1 MRRSVVLLSTLML
14 FFSIA
19 LVTPLCAADS
29 LSLVSIDHKRVQL
42 TATMGVDQVRYFTLD
57 SPKRLVVDLYG
68 VLPGEHGNEFQLG
81 NGFSLLRVGPLDNKT
96 RFVFDV
102 SGATFP
108 VFNVSIR
115 DDYVDITW
123 ESSQG
128 NNAQILSEPSTF
140 DSAQITAIDFASIN
154 HQSKLYINITGVS
167 IVSTPVISGNKVQF
181 LLSNTTLPS
190 SLRRVFDTLAFPSA
204 IYSVT
209 PYLVNDA
216 GQPAVKF
223 IVTLKGEVA
232 YSLQKTESGY
242 VFTTDD
248 EAYGVSTVAT
258 TGIMPVSAFG
268 QTVNTRAAETTA
280 GVNTLA
286 VNPVVNMPVPVIKQD
301 DTQSPEYSGEKTSL
315 VFDNAEIRDVLRLI
329 AEISDLNIIAS
340 DDVDGNV
347 TLRLIDVPW
356 DHALDLILDVT
367 GLGMIQQ
374 GNVVR
379 VLPIEK
385 IRSMKEAELT
395 AERSQEKL
403 ESLVT
408 EVVTVS
414 YADLDS
420 VSAPVQNIL
429 SDRGAITADA
439 RNKLLIITDVPSRI
453 EKAKGLIEI
462 LDTPERQVMIEA
474 RIVQVNSNYSR
485 DLGVHWGMFGSD
497 VGNGVLDARSINTL
511 TSAGGDF
518 LVSPVTAGTVGPI
531 NTGAGFASQIQIGR
545 ALIDDVVLDLQLQAL
560 QTDGKGKVISTPR
573 VTTLNGETATIS
585 QGTTIPYQTSGADG
599 PKTEFINAELKLE
612 VTPVINPDGSIILE
626 ILATNDSPSLTAGAS
641 APSIDTKKAE
651 TKVLIH
657 DGETTVIGGIFVEST
672 QESAEGIPG
681 LMNVPVLGNLFK
693 SQKKQTVKD
702 ELLIFITPR
711 ILHTN

>member
-102 SGATFP
+102 SGTTFP

-128 NNAQILSEPSTF
+128 TNSQILSEPSTF
-140 DSAQITAIDFASIN
+140 NSAKISAIDFASIDQ
-154 HQSKLYINITGVS
+154 QSKLYINITGDS
-167 IVSTPVISGNKVQF
+167 IASTPVLYDNKVQF
-181 LLSNTTLPS
+181 LLSNTTLPR

-242 VFTTDD
+242 VFTADD
-248 EAYGVSTVAT
+248 EAYGVSSVAT

-268 QTVNTRAAETTA
+268 QTVNTRAVETTA
-280 GVNTLA
+280 GVNSVA
-286 VNPVVNMPVPVIKQD
+286 NMSVPVIKQNGK
-301 DTQSPEYSGEKTSL
+301 QSPKYSGEKTSL

-340 DDVDGNV
+340 DEVDGNV

-420 VSAPVQNIL
+420 VSVPVQNIL

-453 EKAKGLIEI
+453 EKAKELIAI

-497 VGNGVLDARSINTL
+497 VSNGVTDARSINTL

-545 ALIDDVVLDLQLQAL
+545 ALIDDIVLDLQLQAL
-560 QTDGKGKVISTPR
+560 QTDGKGR
-573 VTTLNGETATIS
+573 LYQL
-585 QGTTIPYQTSGADG
+585 QGLRPLMVKRPQ
-599 PKTEFINAELKLE
+599 L
-612 VTPVINPDGSIILE
+612 V
-626 ILATNDSPSLTAGAS
+626 
-641 APSIDTKKAE
+641 KAQRF
-651 TKVLIH
+651 LIKH
-657 DGETTVIGGIFVEST
+657 
-672 QESAEGIPG
+672 
-681 LMNVPVLGNLFK
+681 PVLMALRLNL
-693 SQKKQTVKD
+693 SMPN
-702 ELLIFITPR
+702 LS
-711 ILHTN
+711 